1 VCRLACTC
9 GEALGCA
16 IDDVCS
22 VIAGFL
28 GVYRCLG
35 VRQQGHTLML
45 LQPDPD
51 WARRSTDAHI
61 HTHTQTHAH
70 AYTHTHLLVD
80 MADTSVEG
88 GYKISKED
96 GSAGKAGR

>member
-1 VCRLACTC
+1 
-9 GEALGCA
+9 
-16 IDDVCS
+16 
-22 VIAGFL
+22 
-28 GVYRCLG
+28 
-35 VRQQGHTLML
+35 ML
-45 LQPDPD
+45 VQPDPD
-51 WARRSTDAHI
+51 WARWSTDAHI

-70 AYTHTHLLVD
+70 AYTHTHPLVD